1 MTRSDLRLG
10 MVGLGALGLP
20 MAVNLHR
27 AGFPLQVHTRS
38 RDAER
43 NPALLGC
50 QGCATAAETADGVD
64 ILVLCVSDDNAVN
77 AAVTHQQV
85 RAESDHCYRDIAGP
99 LGQEQ
104 LQILRVCGFEQDLRR
119 TTSSE
124 PGSAP

>member
-50 QGCATAAETADGVD
+50 QGCATAAETAAFDQALKPRPIG
-64 ILVLCVSDDNAVN
+64 
-77 AAVTHQQV
+77 
-85 RAESDHCYRDIAGP
+85 
-99 LGQEQ
+99 
-104 LQILRVCGFEQDLRR
+104 LRR
-119 TTSSE
+119 VVFH
-124 PGSAP
+124 GHAAPRGVCSGPAYAGFMPQLLLHAEVIEFFKEISDL